1 VVTSSKKTDYFLEA
15 ANEVEDPK
23 HSKDLSLSKVR
34 CEVVLCCEKEA
45 CCEMTVPVEESEL
58 SIEEEANGNAIARAE
73 EDPVERAVKVSVDSK
88 SKQKEGRVKDVQ

>member
-1 VVTSSKKTDYFLEA
+1 M
-15 ANEVEDPK
+15 EDPK